1 MFVRFIF
8 FIASPL
14 FLIKKLNMMKET
26 QASAIGSNRNKD
38 HDDFVRGI
46 FKYREF
52 VLKILQ
58 YSVPENLKPFIDFST
73 LNKSSETHVD
83 AVLQITYSD
92 TIYEASLNKEAIPKA
107 IRGNKALPN
116 FIFSFLGEF
125 KSSIPNRPVDF
136 QIDDYVK
143 SVQMVDINNKKP
155 PSIVIPI
162 LIYNGIKKWKYK
174 RLFDYYAKYLPQVI
188 LDYIPCPK
196 YIIID
201 LQAMSDA
208 DIAAALDLGE
218 LRAAFMA
225 LKHAHDKDFFQN
237 NLKEIT
243 KFAEDSN
250 PSLLFQTYLRM
261 LLTYSQRRSK
271 LDDEKF
277 KTIVEQL
284 KPNKNMATAFKS
296 IFDVA
301 EEKAEKR
308 GMERGMEKGMA
319 LAESLA
325 KQREQEKNRQNIIR
339 LIKTTHL
346 DNSQIAK
353 GLDVPVA
360 LVEAIRAELTK
371 AK

>member
-1 MFVRFIF
+1 M
-8 FIASPL
+8 
-14 FLIKKLNMMKET
+14 KKTEATGVSSK
-26 QASAIGSNRNKD
+26 RNKD
-38 HDDFVRGI
+38 HDEFVRGI

-73 LNKSSETHVD
+73 LSKSSETHVD
-83 AVLQITYSD
+83 EILQITYSD
-92 TIYEASLNKEAIPKA
+92 TIYEARLNEAAIPKE
-107 IRGNKALPN
+107 IRGNKKLPN
-116 FIFSFLGEF
+116 FSFSFLGEF
-125 KSSIPNRPVDF
+125 KSGIPNRPVDF

-143 SVQMVDINNKKP
+143 SVQMVDINNKEP

-174 RLFDYYAKYLPQVI
+174 RLIDYYAKYLPQTI

-225 LKHAHDKDFFQN
+225 LKHGHDKEFFQN
-237 NLKEIT
+237 NFKEIS
-243 KFAEDSN
+243 KFAQDSN
-250 PSLLFQTYLRM
+250 PSLLFQTFLRM
-261 LLTYSQRRSK
+261 LITYSQRRSK
-271 LDDEKF
+271 LDAEKF
-277 KTIVEQL
+277 NTIVEQL

-301 EEKAEKR
+301 EEKAEKK
-308 GMERGMEKGMA
+308 GMERGKAEGKAEGMA
-319 LAESLA
+319 IAEALA
-325 KQREQEKNRQNIIR
+325 KQKEQDKNRQTIMR
-339 LIKTTHL
+339 LIKTTQL
-346 DNSQIAK
+346 VNSQIAEIV
-353 GLDVPVA
+353 DVPIK
-360 LVEAIRAELTK
+360 LVESIRLELK
-371 AK
+371 KNKG